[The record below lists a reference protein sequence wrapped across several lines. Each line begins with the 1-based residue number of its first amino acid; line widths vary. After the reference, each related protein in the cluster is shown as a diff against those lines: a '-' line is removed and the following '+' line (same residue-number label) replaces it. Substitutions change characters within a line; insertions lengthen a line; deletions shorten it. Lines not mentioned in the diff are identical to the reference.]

1 MKKKNN
7 MKFALRHLEK
17 PLGRR
22 GNHSLTGLTLSEL
35 MIAALILS
43 FTLVG
48 ILLLFINCLFL
59 NQSSRNS
66 SLAYSALQMKM
77 EELSV
82 VINPVD
88 YDGLD
93 SFNGVNFDLN
103 GFYAGR
109 GKGRITISDESGL
122 KRVSIKA
129 CYMNRNQLIGDD
141 INNCQSTPVEL
152 ITLIAEP

>member
-1 MKKKNN
+1 MKRKNN
-7 MKFALRHLEK
+7 RKFALRLLEK
-17 PLGRR
+17 PVGFD
-22 GNHSLTGLTLSEL
+22 GNNSIAGFTLSEL

-43 FTLVG
+43 FALVG
-48 ILLLFINCLFL
+48 MLLLFINCLFL

-66 SLAYSALQMKM
+66 SLAYSALQMRM

-82 VINPVD
+82 IITRAD

-103 GFYAGR
+103 GFSADR
-109 GKGRITISDESGL
+109 GQGRITVSDESGL

-129 CYMNRNQLIGDD
+129 CYMNRNKLTGDD

-152 ITLIAEP
+152 ITLVAQP

>member
-7 MKFALRHLEK
+7 RKLVLRLLEK
-17 PLGRR
+17 PLGSR
-22 GNHSLTGLTLSEL
+22 GNNSLTGFTLSEL

-66 SLAYSALQMKM
+66 SFAYSALQVKM

-82 VINPVD
+82 IINPAD
-88 YDGLD
+88 YDDLD

-103 GFYAGR
+103 GFSADR
-109 GKGRITISDESGL
+109 GKGRITVSDESGL

-129 CYMNRNQLIGDD
+129 CYMNRNKLIGDD

-152 ITLIAEP
+152 ITLIAQP

>member
-7 MKFALRHLEK
+7 RKLALRLLEK

-22 GNHSLTGLTLSEL
+22 GNISVTGFTLSEL
-35 MIAALILS
+35 MIAALILG

-59 NQSSRNS
+59 NESSRNS
-66 SLAYSALQMKM
+66 SLAYSAMQTKM

-82 VINPVD
+82 VINPAD

-93 SFNGVNFDLN
+93 SFNGINFDLN
-103 GFYAGR
+103 GFSAGR
-109 GKGRITISDESGL
+109 GKGRITVSDESGL
-122 KRVSIKA
+122 KKISLKA
-129 CYMNRNQLIGDD
+129 CYMNRNKLIGDD